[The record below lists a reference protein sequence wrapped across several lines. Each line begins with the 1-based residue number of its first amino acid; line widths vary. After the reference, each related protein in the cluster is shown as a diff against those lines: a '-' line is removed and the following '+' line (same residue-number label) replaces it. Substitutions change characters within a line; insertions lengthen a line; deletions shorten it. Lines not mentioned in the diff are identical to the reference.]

1 MDTGFHHQQ
10 TSSLNQQA
18 ISFQSSPRDSKSE
31 ISMIGDLDFHR
42 MNGTHGMIFSGNSA
56 IVNNSS
62 STFTGIGN
70 SCDSVIVDSVPELKH
85 RAGVAVE
92 WSVEEQYKLEEAL
105 LKYVFCS
112 SGFTFCYIF
121 KIGKLHLCP

>member
-1 MDTGFHHQQ
+1 
-10 TSSLNQQA
+10 
-18 ISFQSSPRDSKSE
+18 
-31 ISMIGDLDFHR
+31 MIGDLDFHR

-105 LKYVFCS
+105 LKYANEPGIIRYVKIAATLRNKTVRDVALRCRWMAVSFS
-112 SGFTFCYIF
+112 LFIIF
-121 KIGKLHLCP
+121 LYNI